1 MIGVLSRQ
9 AKEFCVGR
17 FFGLDNV
24 HMNGVH
30 MNAPFLPHAPM
41 TRTIK
46 LRYDYEPADALAV
59 ALTDQRRRQGRLI
72 RSAYRCLV
80 CGVAQGDL
88 YKTLR
93 LRPVGQ
99 GLHTWLILSG
109 IKKAR
114 ALFASHPDGRVVFGG
129 RRAFLERTQG
139 RMSREEWRAA
149 RLMPLYIEGHAKSFG
164 PQGGNHLVTLDMACD
179 QVIYHGRDGRD
190 FPIKLLLSGKSREYR
205 RRLNELQARCET
217 LRDIPFTVTI
227 NESEIALTWS
237 EPTTPAASGIIGRVL
252 ALDLNP
258 ARLGWAVVDP
268 GSAGAGSCRCAAWGV
283 FEYPEFA
290 RRLGFASDDLRSL
303 AHNHKRRYEL
313 AILAKK
319 ASLLAKH
326 HHVSA
331 VVTERLTLGPKD
343 HCKGRWFNRLINQV
357 WFRRGLLEPLMRRVQ
372 AAGIART
379 EVNPAY
385 SSKLGNRLWAD
396 ALRVPDPAC
405 AAVELGRRAIW
416 PVRFS
421 NPQRDA
427 ARSPKPNA
435 RRPWKDGARAKPR
448 KGPALGG
455 WRSVW
460 SRLQPKAADARRRS
474 RADLRPLLP
483 PGDPRLAPL
492 VNPSNGRKSF
502 GTSLARGRH
511 CLSEAIFTLCV

>member
-1 MIGVLSRQ
+1 
-9 AKEFCVGR
+9 
-17 FFGLDNV
+17 
-24 HMNGVH
+24 
-30 MNAPFLPHAPM
+30 M

-46 LRYDYEPADALAV
+46 LRYDCEPADSLAA

-80 CGVAQGDL
+80 SGVAQGDL

-114 ALFASHPDGRVVFGG
+114 ALFASHPDGKVVFGG
-129 RRAFLERTQG
+129 RRAFLERAQG
-139 RMSREEWRAA
+139 RMSREEWRAV
-149 RLMPLYIEGHAKSFG
+149 RLMPLYIEGHAKSYG
-164 PQGGNHLVTLDMACD
+164 PQGGNHLVTLDMASD
-179 QVIYHGRDGRD
+179 RVIYHGPDGRD
-190 FPIKLLLSGKSREYR
+190 FPIKLCLSGKSREYR
-205 RRLNELQARCET
+205 RRLSELQARCET
-217 LRDIPFTVTI
+217 LRDVPFTVTI

-237 EPTTPAASGIIGRVL
+237 EPLAPASGGRAGRVL

-258 ARLGWAVVDP
+258 ARLGWAVVDASP
-268 GSAGAGSCRCAAWGV
+268 AGAGSCRCAAWGV
-283 FEYPEFA
+283 FEYTEFS
-290 RRLGFASDDLRSL
+290 RRLGLSSDDPRSL

-319 ASLLAKH
+319 VSLLAKH
-326 HHVSA
+326 HRVSA
-331 VVTERLTLGPKD
+331 VATERLTLGPKD
-343 HCKGRWFNRLINQV
+343 HGKGRRFNRLVNQV
-357 WFRRGLLEPLMRRVQ
+357 WFRQGLLEPLMRRLEAV
-372 AAGIART
+372 GIAPV

-421 NPQRDA
+421 APQSDA

-460 SRLQPKAADARRRS
+460 SKLQPKAADTRRRS

-483 PGDPRLAPL
+483 PGNPRLAPL
-492 VNPSNGRKSF
+492 VNPRSKVLRYEPREGASLPF
-502 GTSLARGRH
+502 GSDLH
-511 CLSEAIFTLCV
+511 TLCLQVASA